1 MDLRHSFIGYS
12 IKGFRQSVTRSKDC
26 RSHHQPENK
35 PVAACA
41 GRMRMPFAQPA
52 MGRIGAG
59 FFAIYPDDTIEV
71 VADDRLADLVEQQ
84 SNIANRIYRSPDS
97 ALVGRRF
104 AEDQLVAMTAP

>member
-1 MDLRHSFIGYS
+1 MR
-12 IKGFRQSVTRSKDC
+12 RSDADALC
-26 RSHHQPENK
+26 
-35 PVAACA
+35 AACD
-41 GRMRMPFAQPA
+41 GTDWRGVLR
-52 MGRIGAG
+52 
-59 FFAIYPDDTIEV
+59 IYPDDTIEV

>member
-1 MDLRHSFIGYS
+1 
-12 IKGFRQSVTRSKDC
+12 
-26 RSHHQPENK
+26 
-35 PVAACA
+35 
-41 GRMRMPFAQPA
+41 MRMPFAQPA